1 MALTF
6 PSNPTPGTVYNYNS
20 YSWIWD
26 GISWNANYNGSSGTS
41 GASGSSGSSGL
52 DGTSGSS
59 GTTGTSG
66 SSGTTG
72 TSGSSGTTGSS
83 GTSGSS
89 GSTGT
94 SGTSGS
100 SATSGTSGSSGTTG
114 SSGTG
119 GSSGST
125 GTSGSSGSTGTS
137 GSGGTSGTAG
147 SNGTSG
153 SSGTAGS
160 SGSSGTAGSTGSSG
174 TSGFTPTNIVSS
186 SAQLSNGGQFA
197 FSNSNN
203 VTFGDVTAAT
213 ISVTRLNVVTVTS
226 SVMIVTGSNKFGD
239 ASNDKQEFTGSV
251 SMSGSLGMTGTISST
266 GAITQGGNQV
276 LHAGNYNSYS
286 PTLSGT
292 GATGT
297 WAIAITGNA
306 GNITGTYG
314 GSLTST
320 QITTALGFTPYNSTN
335 PSGYTTNVGT
345 VTSVGGTGTVS
356 GLTLSGTVSTSGN
369 LTLGGTLSLTSANVT
384 TALGFTPYSNA
395 NPSGYVTSA
404 GNVATVGGLSV
415 HSSTNNEANKIVR
428 TDANGYIQAGWI
440 NSTSG
445 DNGTTAIS
453 RIYAS
458 NDAYVRYYSLANFTS
473 QIAANGGT
481 WTGNCTGTSANIT
494 AYTIN
499 QSVGTGNNVTFN
511 RVVARQS
518 GVSLGSGNS
527 AQIEVNNAG
536 SGACNIS
543 FHREGAWGAHFGLDT
558 DNWFSTYGWS
568 SGGGY
573 TAMRVGTFA
582 ANGNITSTGTVTAY
596 YSDER
601 LKTKLGNIPNA
612 IDKVMSLN
620 GFYYEANETAQA
632 LGYEKKREVGVSAQ
646 EVEAILPE
654 LISPAPIDNKY
665 KTLDYSRL
673 VPVLIEAMKEQQ
685 VQINSLKA
693 LLKN

>member
-6 PSNPTPGTVYNYNS
+6 PSNPAPGTVYNYNS
-20 YSWIWD
+20 YSWVWD
-26 GISWNANYNGSSGTS
+26 GTSWNSNYNGSSGTS

-52 DGTSGSS
+52 NGSSGSS
-59 GTTGTSG
+59 GSTGTSG
-66 SSGTTG
+66 TSGT
-72 TSGSSGTTGSS
+72 SGTTGSS
-83 GTSGSS
+83 GTTGTSGSS

-94 SGTSGS
+94 SGTSG
-100 SATSGTSGSSGTTG
+100 
-114 SSGTG
+114 
-119 GSSGST
+119 
-125 GTSGSSGSTGTS
+125 TSGSSGSD
-137 GSGGTSGTAG
+137 GTSGTAG

-160 SGSSGTAGSTGSSG
+160 SGSSGTSGSSGSSG

-213 ISVTRLNVVTVTS
+213 ISVTKLNVVTVTS

-266 GAITQGGNQV
+266 GAITQGGSQV

-297 WAIAITGNA
+297 WGIAITGNA
-306 GNITGTYG
+306 GNITGTYA

-320 QITTALGFTPYNSTN
+320 QVTTALGFTPYSNAN
-335 PSGYTTNVGT
+335 PSGYTTNTGT

-356 GLTLSGTVSTSGN
+356 GLSLSGTVTTSGN

-384 TALGFTPYSNA
+384 TALGFTPYNSTNPSGYTTNTGTVTSVGGTGTVSGLTLSGTVTTSGNLTLGGTLSLTSA
-395 NPSGYVTSA
+395 NVTTALGFTPYNSTNPSGYVTSA

-428 TDANGYIQAGWI
+428 TDGNGYCNFGWI
-440 NSTSG
+440 NTVSG

-458 NDAYVRYYSLANFTS
+458 NDAYLRYYSLANFTS
-473 QIAANGGT
+473 QIAARGGT
-481 WTGNCTGTSANIT
+481 WSGNCTGTSANIT

-499 QSVGTGNNVTFN
+499 QSVGTTNSPTFSEVYAN
-511 RVVARQS
+511 GWFRSNSQQGWYNSTYSVGIYAVES
-518 GVSLGSGNS
+518 GWVQTYNS
-527 AQIEVNNAG
+527 AG
-536 SGACNIS
+536 FRC
-543 FHREGAWGAHFGLDT
+543 
-558 DNWFSTYGWS
+558 S
-568 SGGGY
+568 SL
-573 TAMRVGTFA
+573 TA
-582 ANGNITSTGTVTAY
+582 TGTITAY

-601 LKTKLGNIPNA
+601 LKNKLGNIPNA
-612 IDKVMSLN
+612 LDKIMSLN

-632 LGYEKKREVGVSAQ
+632 LGYEKKKEIGVSAQ

-685 VQINSLKA
+685 AQINSLKA